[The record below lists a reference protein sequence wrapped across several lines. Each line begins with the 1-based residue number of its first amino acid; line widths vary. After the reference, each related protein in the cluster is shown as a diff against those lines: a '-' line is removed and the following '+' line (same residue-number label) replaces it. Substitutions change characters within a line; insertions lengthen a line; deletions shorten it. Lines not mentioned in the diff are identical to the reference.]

1 MAVELPGYFYD
12 TEKRRYFKITNSINA
27 STELSG
33 NKYSRDV
40 LNNVKVNLLGQ
51 QSKKAYTDPYKIQD
65 EYLKDR
71 SIRYMVDNNVVS
83 KGQIF
88 KQSESSAS
96 IVSTNNITFPY
107 SDKIIA
113 AQDVNYIED
122 GLHRTKTLY
131 ITSAGQILETRIDSP
146 PNTAILLFRP
156 EDTEESTID
165 LANFEV
171 SQYYLGL
178 VLVHMVGSHGKNI
191 LFWSVQNRNET
202 INFRSKVIENKYMT
216 YVTLLDPNHIF
227 YLLGNKLHFVSSE
240 NFSFDNKLILY
251 PKERSYWRLKGQI
264 TCVKFNPI
272 DNETYRIYAGSRN
285 GILTSFIFSVKYGVM
300 PKSVQTWDRPGNL
313 ITIVSMLSTN
323 IDGII
328 FVSGLTNKKDHSQT
342 IIALNTKS
350 LLPNLTHMLT
360 LKSHFRNVTQSTEI
374 FLLNQHENIL
384 LYGCKR
390 GVRVEPDF
398 EIFKLDSNSPIN
410 DKSHHILP
418 NLKFSSLLDKKYF
431 TSPLEL
437 IQIVGEIGEQNVKKN
452 IDDRIFIKRLLIK
465 VFAKVSHHNQTC
477 MIIVKL

>member
-1 MAVELPGYFYD
+1 
-12 TEKRRYFKITNSINA
+12 
-27 STELSG
+27 
-33 NKYSRDV
+33 
-40 LNNVKVNLLGQ
+40 
-51 QSKKAYTDPYKIQD
+51 
-65 EYLKDR
+65 
-71 SIRYMVDNNVVS
+71 
-83 KGQIF
+83 
-88 KQSESSAS
+88 
-96 IVSTNNITFPY
+96 
-107 SDKIIA
+107 
-113 AQDVNYIED
+113 
-122 GLHRTKTLY
+122 
-131 ITSAGQILETRIDSP
+131 
-146 PNTAILLFRP
+146 
-156 EDTEESTID
+156 
-165 LANFEV
+165 
-171 SQYYLGL
+171 
-178 VLVHMVGSHGKNI
+178 
-191 LFWSVQNRNET
+191 
-202 INFRSKVIENKYMT
+202 MT

-240 NFSFDNKLILY
+240 NFSFDNKLTLY

-431 TSPLEL
+431 TSPFEL

>member
-27 STELSG
+27 SIELSG

-71 SIRYMVDNNVVS
+71 SIRYMVDNNVLS

-178 VLVHMVGSHGKNI
+178 VLVHMVGSHGK
-191 LFWSVQNRNET
+191 
-202 INFRSKVIENKYMT
+202 
-216 YVTLLDPNHIF
+216 IF
-227 YLLGNKLHFVSSE
+227 Y
-240 NFSFDNKLILY
+240 
-251 PKERSYWRLKGQI
+251 
-264 TCVKFNPI
+264 
-272 DNETYRIYAGSRN
+272 
-285 GILTSFIFSVKYGVM
+285 
-300 PKSVQTWDRPGNL
+300 
-313 ITIVSMLSTN
+313 
-323 IDGII
+323 
-328 FVSGLTNKKDHSQT
+328 SGLCRTEMK
-342 IIALNTKS
+342 L
-350 LLPNLTHMLT
+350 LT
-360 LKSHFRNVTQSTEI
+360 L
-374 FLLNQHENIL
+374 
-384 LYGCKR
+384 
-390 GVRVEPDF
+390 D
-398 EIFKLDSNSPIN
+398 
-410 DKSHHILP
+410 
-418 NLKFSSLLDKKYF
+418 LK
-431 TSPLEL
+431 
-437 IQIVGEIGEQNVKKN
+437 
-452 IDDRIFIKRLLIK
+452 
-465 VFAKVSHHNQTC
+465 
-477 MIIVKL
+477 